1 MLFRWLLGVCSIR
14 VFAKNHG
21 NPYYEPT
28 IVVHDTRWMHV
39 YSVVQYCIY
48 MYDTAQVQGNIR
60 LHLRPI
66 STHPRFY
73 TCTSGHATKVWV
85 CHGCPWAVSY
95 VLSFECVCVRCIVH
109 TVFYKKFFCR
119 SVGPYTLNSAPTL
132 LMMLIGDTTGL
143 PWLVY
148 QAFVVE
154 EYHSFNKQVSIVMC
168 Y

>member
-1 MLFRWLLGVCSIR
+1 MYVLLEFWQKIMAIPIMNPPSWFMVLGECMFTLLYSIVCTCMTQLR
-14 VFAKNHG
+14 CKVTFN
-21 NPYYEPT
+21 
-28 IVVHDTRWMHV
+28 
-39 YSVVQYCIY
+39 CIW
-48 MYDTAQVQGNIR
+48 DIA
-60 LHLRPI
+60 I
-66 STHPRFY
+66 STHPRFC
-73 TCTSGHATKVWV
+73 TCTSGHATKVRV

-109 TVFYKKFFCR
+109 TVFYKKIFCR